1 MNSKFL
7 RPLVALLFVAFAYS
21 AHAAT
26 TAIGNKNLAGEKI
39 DAATLKAVFLGKK
52 VSWDGAGRVTLAV
65 LKGELADEFLK
76 ATVDMNASAF
86 TNHWRR
92 LSMTGGGTAPKFFEK
107 ADELK
112 KFVAE
117 TPGAIG
123 FVDPASVDG
132 SVVAITGG

>member
-1 MNSKFL
+1 MKTISRSFAVL
-7 RPLVALLFVAFAYS
+7 ALLAFTLS

-26 TAIGNKNLAGEKI
+26 TVIGNKNLAGEKI

-52 VSWDGAGRVTLAV
+52 VAWDGAGRVTLAV

-76 ATVDMNASAF
+76 ATVDMNASTF

-107 ADELK
+107 ADELR
-112 KFVAE
+112 KFVAD

-132 SVVAITGG
+132 SVIPINGG

>member
-1 MNSKFL
+1 MKTISRSL
-7 RPLVALLFVAFAYS
+7 AVLALLAFTLS

-26 TAIGNKNLAGEKI
+26 TVIGNKNLAGEKI

-52 VSWDGAGRVTLAV
+52 VAWDGAGRVTLAV

-76 ATVDMNASAF
+76 ATVDMNASTF

-107 ADELK
+107 ADELR
-112 KFVAE
+112 KFVAD

-132 SVVAITGG
+132 SVIPINGG

>member
-1 MNSKFL
+1 MKTISRSL
-7 RPLVALLFVAFAYS
+7 AVLALLAFTLS

-26 TAIGNKNLAGEKI
+26 AVIGNKNLAGEKI

-52 VSWDGAGRVTLAV
+52 VAWDGAGRVTLAV

-76 ATVDMNASAF
+76 ATVDMNASTF

-92 LSMTGGGTAPKFFEK
+92 LAMTGGGTAPKFFEK
-107 ADELK
+107 ADELR
-112 KFVAE
+112 KFVAD

-132 SVVAITGG
+132 SVIPINGG